1 MAPAV
6 KNGKVVT
13 GTAAATAAT
22 PAPSTG
28 GAAAAA
34 GTAAR
39 TTGGGTKRT
48 APVEEEVFK
57 PAEPEIDAASIGP
70 TQDQLMT
77 DFARQKLQAQLAAK
91 APAPSMTQ
99 RAAETAVKSAA
110 PVAGMFPSAV
120 AAPATYAAYK
130 LYESGPEMAQ
140 ALKSKVVGGLTR
152 AAQEYGPESGLRR
165 VAQLAY
171 EYLPG
176 ELPEVQTESPRPGSR
191 GAQAGPI
198 IYTPQQARAPSARD
212 LSSVAEF
219 RKFYETELGNLA
231 EIRGKL
237 GKIDEEIKTAPAS
250 FTADEYQAL
259 AKMRGA
265 LKQQETDARATLMR
279 GGLAP
284 TEIDTL
290 LQGQVPQRQQ

>member
-13 GTAAATAAT
+13 GTAAAPAAT
-22 PAPSTG
+22 PAPSAG
-28 GAAAAA
+28 GTAAAAS
-34 GTAAR
+34 TTAR
-39 TTGGGTKRT
+39 TTGGGAKRT
-48 APVEEEVFK
+48 APVEEEFLK
-57 PAEPEIDAASIGP
+57 PAEPEIEAAPMGP

-77 DFARQKLQAQLAAK
+77 DFARQKLQEQRTGQ

-99 RAAETAVKSAA
+99 RVAETAVKSVA
-110 PVAGMFPSAV
+110 PVSGMFPSAV

-140 ALKSKVVGGLTR
+140 AFKSKVVGGLTR

-176 ELPEVQTESPRPGSR
+176 ELPEVQKESPRPGSR

-231 EIRGKL
+231 EIRGRL
-237 GKIDEEIKTAPAS
+237 GKIDAEISAAPAS
-250 FTADEYQAL
+250 FAADEYQAL

-265 LKQQETDARATLMR
+265 LKQQETDTRATLMR
-279 GGLAP
+279 SGLAP
-284 TEIDTL
+284 TEIDVL

>member
-13 GTAAATAAT
+13 GTAAAPAAT

-28 GAAAAA
+28 GTAAAA

-39 TTGGGTKRT
+39 STSGGTKRT
-48 APVEEEVFK
+48 APAEEEFPK
-57 PAEPEIDAASIGP
+57 PAEPEIEAASISP

-77 DFARQKLQAQLAAK
+77 DFARQKLQAQVASQAPPPSVARNFVEEAQTAAK
-91 APAPSMTQ
+91 RT
-99 RAAETAVKSAA
+99 AAIAAA
-110 PVAGMFPSAV
+110 PFVAPQ
-120 AAPATYAAYK
+120 YAAYK
-130 LYESGPEMAQ
+130 LYESGPEMAR

-198 IYTPQQARAPSARD
+198 IYAPQQARAPSARD

-237 GKIDEEIKTAPAS
+237 GKIDAEISAAPAS
-250 FTADEYQAL
+250 FASDEYQAL
-259 AKMRGA
+259 A
-265 LKQQETDARATLMR
+265 
-279 GGLAP
+279 
-284 TEIDTL
+284 
-290 LQGQVPQRQQ
+290 

>member
-13 GTAAATAAT
+13 GTAAAPAAT

-28 GAAAAA
+28 GTAAAA

-39 TTGGGTKRT
+39 GTSGGTKRA
-48 APVEEEVFK
+48 APVEAE
-57 PAEPEIDAASIGP
+57 PLPTEPEIDAASISP

-77 DFARQKLQAQLAAK
+77 DFARQKLQEQRTGQ
-91 APAPSMTQ
+91 APTPSMTQ
-99 RAAETAVKSAA
+99 RVAETAVKSVA
-110 PVAGMFPSAV
+110 PVSGMFPSAV

-130 LYESGPEMAQ
+130 LYESGPEMAR

-198 IYTPQQARAPSARD
+198 IYAPQQARAPSARD

-250 FTADEYQAL
+250 FASDEYQAL

-279 GGLAP
+279 SGLAP
-284 TEIDTL
+284 TEIDAL

>member
-13 GTAAATAAT
+13 GTAAAPAAT

-28 GAAAAA
+28 GTATAT

-48 APVEEEVFK
+48 APVEEEVLK
-57 PAEPEIDAASIGP
+57 PAEPVIDAASIGP

-77 DFARQKLQAQLAAK
+77 DFARQKLQEQRTAK
-91 APAPSMTQ
+91 APAPSVARTVAEQ
-99 RAAETAVKSAA
+99 TKTAAAATMGAAAA
-110 PVAGMFPSAV
+110 PFI
-120 AAPATYAAYK
+120 APTYTAYK

-198 IYTPQQARAPSARD
+198 IYAPQQARAPSARD

-250 FTADEYQAL
+250 FASDEYQAL

-284 TEIDTL
+284 TEIDAL